1 MLTVWPTIL
10 DSYLKNS
17 IREREGIFDNKIL
30 YRYYTYITNYFIIG
44 TRILGE
50 MRGYYSKSSLTLLL
64 LKYQLKNEIYTG

>member
-1 MLTVWPTIL
+1 M
-10 DSYLKNS
+10 
-17 IREREGIFDNKIL
+17 
-30 YRYYTYITNYFIIG
+30 YYTYITNYFIIG